1 MRGAKIMP
9 EKFVFTSN
17 PIEQLEK
24 EYDVV
29 IIGSGSTGLTCA
41 IQAYELGLKPVILE
55 KMDKIGGNTNRAS
68 SGMNAAETEVQLAN
82 GVVDSFADF
91 YKETYQGGGKLNNQE
106 MLEYFATH
114 TALAIEWLSSH
125 EIELTD
131 LTVTGGMSKKRAH
144 RPASTAPVGAYLIKG
159 LLRIIQKASIPLF
172 TQVKVEH
179 LKKQP
184 SGTQVAIS
192 IGEGVQ
198 KTIVGRSIVIATGGF
213 GAGSEW
219 IKKYRPELLNYKTTN
234 HSGATGDGLLM
245 AQEIGA
251 ELIQMEMIQIHP
263 TVQQD
268 TPHAYLIGETV
279 RGEGAILVSNEGK
292 RFVDELNTR
301 KVVSR
306 AITSLPEKSAY
317 LIFDEKV
324 RNRVKAIEFYN
335 HIGLVESA
343 ATVAELAEVLKI
355 DKQNLT
361 STLAEWNKAVTTKS
375 DTEFG
380 RKTGMNNKLDAGPF
394 YAIHVAPAVHYTMG
408 GIHVDERT
416 RVLDGNGYVIPGIFA
431 AGEVAGGL
439 HGNNRI
445 GGNSIAETVVFGRQ
459 AAQQAFVYLKK

>member
-1 MRGAKIMP
+1 MAD
-9 EKFVFTSN
+9 KFVFTPS
-17 PIEQLEK
+17 PIKQLGTD
-24 EYDVV
+24 YDVI

-82 GVVDSFADF
+82 GVVDSFAEF
-91 YKETYQGGGKLNNQE
+91 YDETYQGGGKLNNQE
-106 MLEYFATH
+106 MLEYFTTH

-125 EIELTD
+125 DIELTD
-131 LTVTGGMSKKRAH
+131 LTITGGMSKKRAH

-159 LLRIIQKASIPLF
+159 LLRIIQKENIPLF

-179 LKKQP
+179 IKKNA
-184 SGTQVAIS
+184 SDTEVVIRLS
-192 IGEGVQ
+192 DEMR
-198 KTIVGRSIVIATGGF
+198 KTIVGKSIVIATGGF
-213 GAGSEW
+213 GAGTKW

-234 HSGATGDGLLM
+234 HGGATGDGLSL

-279 RGEGAILVSNEGK
+279 RGEGAILVSSEGK
-292 RFVDELNTR
+292 RFVDELDTR
-301 KVVSR
+301 KVVSH
-306 AITSLPEKSAY
+306 AITALPGKSAY

-324 RNRVKAIEFYN
+324 RKRVKAIEFYN

-343 ATVAELAEVLKI
+343 ETVAELAENLKI
-355 DKQNLT
+355 DSNNLT
-361 STLAEWNKAVTTKS
+361 STLAEWNKAVEAGVDTT
-375 DTEFG
+375 FG
-380 RKTGMNNKLDAGPF
+380 RKTGMNIKLDAGPY

-408 GIHVDERT
+408 GIHVDEKT
-416 RVLDGNGYVIPGIFA
+416 RVLDGNGYAIPGIFA

-459 AAQQAFVYLKK
+459 AAQQAYVYLKQ

>member
-1 MRGAKIMP
+1 MP

-192 IGEGVQ
+192 IDEGVQ

-324 RNRVKAIEFYN
+324 RSRVKAIEFYN

-361 STLAEWNKAVTTKS
+361 STLAGWNKAVTTKS

>member
-1 MRGAKIMP
+1 MRGEKRMP
-9 EKFVFTSN
+9 EKFVFTSS
-17 PIEQLEK
+17 PIEQLK
-24 EYDVV
+24 ADYDVI

-41 IQAYELGLKPVILE
+41 IQANELGLKPVILE

-68 SGMNAAETEVQLAN
+68 SGMNAAETEVQLAH
-82 GVVDSFADF
+82 GVVDSFAEF
-91 YKETYQGGGKLNNQE
+91 YNETYQGGGKLNNQE
-106 MLEYFATH
+106 MLEYFTTH
-114 TALAIEWLSSH
+114 AALAIEWLSSH
-125 EIELTD
+125 NIELTD
-131 LTVTGGMSKKRAH
+131 LTITGGMSKKRAH

-159 LLRIIQKASIPLF
+159 LLGVVQREKIPLF

-179 LKKQP
+179 IKKN
-184 SGTQVAIS
+184 TADMQVVIS
-192 IGEGVQ
+192 LDDKTQ
-198 KTIVGRSIVIATGGF
+198 KTITGKSIVIATGGF

-219 IKKYRPELLNYKTTN
+219 IKKYRPELMNYKTTN
-234 HSGATGDGLLM
+234 QSGATGDGLLL

-279 RGEGAILVSNEGK
+279 RGEGAILVSAKGK
-292 RFVDELNTR
+292 RFVDELDTR
-301 KVVSR
+301 KIVSH
-306 AITSLPEKSAY
+306 AITALPEKSAY

-324 RNRVKAIEFYN
+324 RKRVKAIEFYN
-335 HIGLVESA
+335 HIGLVKSA
-343 ATVAELAEVLKI
+343 PTIAELAEILKI
-355 DKQNLT
+355 DSKNLV
-361 STLAEWNKAVTTKS
+361 STLSEWNKAVETTV

-380 RKTGMNNKLDAGPF
+380 RKTGMNIKLDAGPY

-408 GIHVDERT
+408 GVHVDEKT

-459 AAQQAFVYLKK
+459 AAQQAYVYLKQ